1 MQPTNYLRTALL
13 VLYMSTSCTSNPVL
27 LGVKKTEPST
37 VPCDSMDEIIASYS
51 PAESKVRPQEI
62 RKSPIERL
70 PKVLRSHK
78 IFLYLDDESLRS
90 LGQTCSSL
98 RKETTGYREKK
109 VLTAIEGDHKALL
122 NAPVRFQRDVK
133 FILKAAEKNPKVLLL
148 CRPKPKYS
156 SDPRYLPPGDRYH
169 RRHNSL
175 AIYGNVLI
183 QDYTDCILGDKK
195 FLKELATRKPK
206 ALRYA
211 TPVDEDYDLR
221 SPEAQI
227 CWQRYEGPLKYRSY
241 PPSLPYDLVKEN
253 IEAVA
258 YIDPEFLQDPNF
270 IKMLSKEVARDY
282 KVMEHAPEF
291 LKKHKKLLLRVI
303 KKNYRVIA
311 FAHPDLFSD
320 KAFIAAAKKIDPR
333 CLNPAAEALLAQENE
348 AEEKKQD

>member
-37 VPCDSMDEIIASYS
+37 VPIASTDEIKAQDS
-51 PAESKVRPQEI
+51 PAERKVRPQEI
-62 RKSPIERL
+62 KSSPIERL
-70 PKVLRSHK
+70 PKVLRLHK

-90 LGQTCSSL
+90 LGQTCRYF
-98 RKETTGYREKK
+98 RKETTENSEQKA
-109 VLTAIEGDHKALL
+109 LTAIEGDHKALL
-122 NAPVRFQRDVK
+122 NAPVRSQRDEK

-156 SDPRYLPPGDRYH
+156 SDPRYLPPGDMYH
-169 RRHNSL
+169 RRHHL
-175 AIYGNVLI
+175 AIYSDVPI

-195 FLKELATRKPK
+195 FLKELARRRPE

-258 YIDPEFLQDPNF
+258 YIDPKFLQHPAV

-311 FAHPDLFSD
+311 FAHPDLLSD
-320 KAFIAAAKKIDPR
+320 KAFMAQAQKIDPQ
-333 CLNPAAEALLAQENE
+333 CLNLAAEALLAQENE

>member
-13 VLYMSTSCTSNPVL
+13 VLYMSTSCPSNPVL

-37 VPCDSMDEIIASYS
+37 VPIASTDEIKAPDS

-70 PKVLRSHK
+70 PNDLLLNNVLPH
-78 IFLYLDDESLRS
+78 LDDESLRS
-90 LGQTCSSL
+90 VSQTCRYF
-98 RKETTGYREKK
+98 RKETTGYSEQKA
-109 VLTAIEGDHKALL
+109 LTAIEGDHKALL
-122 NAPVRFQRDVK
+122 NAPVSSQRDVK
-133 FILKAAEKNPKVLLL
+133 FILKAAEKNSKVLLL
-148 CRPKPKYS
+148 CRPKPKSS
-156 SDPRYLPPGDRYH
+156 SDPRYFPPDH
-169 RRHNSL
+169 RRHHL
-175 AIYGNVLI
+175 EIGIPI

-227 CWQRYEGPLKYRSY
+227 CWQRYEGPLKYSSY

-258 YIDPEFLQDPNF
+258 YIDPEFLQGPNF

-303 KKNYRVIA
+303 KKDYRVIE

-320 KAFIAAAKKIDPR
+320 KAFMAEAKKIDPR
-333 CLNPAAEALLAQENE
+333 CLILAAEALLAQENKAGE
-348 AEEKKQD
+348 QKQG

>member
-1 MQPTNYLRTALL
+1 M
-13 VLYMSTSCTSNPVL
+13 
-27 LGVKKTEPST
+27 
-37 VPCDSMDEIIASYS
+37 
-51 PAESKVRPQEI
+51 
-62 RKSPIERL
+62 
-70 PKVLRSHK
+70 
-78 IFLYLDDESLRS
+78 
-90 LGQTCSSL
+90 
-98 RKETTGYREKK
+98 
-109 VLTAIEGDHKALL
+109 
-122 NAPVRFQRDVK
+122 
-133 FILKAAEKNPKVLLL
+133 
-148 CRPKPKYS
+148 
-156 SDPRYLPPGDRYH
+156 YH
-169 RRHNSL
+169 RRHHL
-175 AIYGNVLI
+175 AIYSDVPI

-195 FLKELATRKPK
+195 FLKELARRRPE

-241 PPSLPYDLVKEN
+241 PPSLLYDLVKEN

-311 FAHPDLFSD
+311 FAHPDLFSYE
-320 KAFIAAAKKIDPR
+320 AFIAQAKDVDRKV
-333 CLNPAAEALLAQENE
+333 LNVVANILMNQENE
-348 AEEKKQD
+348 AGEQKQD